1 MFNSEKWISFAILS
15 FVLLLITFNLI
26 GALSL
31 LVIEKQRDF
40 RLFYRLGMGEYVI
53 QFLVFMEGLMV
64 AFAGTILGVLLG
76 VGLVLLQDRYGWV
89 KTERTFTM
97 AYPVELRVED
107 LGWISLLTFV
117 LGGLSAILPSIRAKK
132 IATTNIIL
140 DK

>member
-1 MFNSEKWISFAILS
+1 
-15 FVLLLITFNLI
+15 
-26 GALSL
+26 
-31 LVIEKQRDF
+31 
-40 RLFYRLGMGEYVI
+40 
-53 QFLVFMEGLMV
+53 MV

-76 VGLVLLQDRYGWV
+76 VGLVLLQGRYGWV
-89 KTERTFTM
+89 KTESTFTM